1 MTGTSAAA
9 SLRQRRET
17 TVREH
22 IEAEN
27 RHDPEATVATFSSA
41 KAAYD
46 IPAFGEAGQ
55 RPDHASVREL
65 WVDFLAVFPD
75 LHIEPGPFR
84 HGDDHVFVEVQLSG
98 TQHADWAG
106 IPATGRSASTRVAC
120 LYEFEQDELVC
131 ERVYFDLADVARQ
144 LRAPG

>member
-1 MTGTSAAA
+1 MTGTPAAT
-9 SLRQRRET
+9 SIRQRRET

-22 IEAEN
+22 IDAEN

-41 KAAYD
+41 NASYD

-65 WVDFLAVFPD
+65 WVEFLEVFPD
-75 LHIEPGPFR
+75 VHIEPGPFH
-84 HGDDHVFVEVQLSG
+84 HGDDHVFVEVQLTG

-120 LYEFEQDELVC
+120 LYEFEQDQLVR

-144 LRAPG
+144 LQAPS